1 MPRTCTVCTHPQ
13 SVEITKAIGKG
24 VSLRQV
30 AARFGFKHH
39 ATIQR
44 HRMLCMGIKS
54 AAPVALATVQKSSR
68 NAADD
73 ADPLDPQAL
82 LRRASRLMD
91 DVQGIVDRA
100 RASGD
105 DRLGLTAQR
114 ELRESLRLAMQAIGM
129 LSDGAQVVI
138 DQRRVEL
145 KANVASLTVE
155 ELRSLAGQVAII
167 DQEPS

>member
-1 MPRTCTVCTHPQ
+1 M
-13 SVEITKAIGKG
+13 
-24 VSLRQV
+24 
-30 AARFGFKHH
+30 
-39 ATIQR
+39 
-44 HRMLCMGIKS
+44 
-54 AAPVALATVQKSSR
+54 
-68 NAADD
+68 
-73 ADPLDPQAL
+73 
-82 LRRASRLMD
+82 MD